1 RPAPEPSVPA
11 PLAVVPLWSLVD
23 SGLPWQEF
31 DHVPTHEQ
39 LGAFS
44 GFTLYRTEV
53 NLADGAVLTCEQVR
67 DRAQVFCDRAPVGV
81 LDRSEEGRALV
92 LPPGRSDA
100 VLEILVEDQGRV
112 NYGPRIGEAK
122 GLIGPV
128 LLDGEEQQRWQ
139 VAALP
144 VDDWA
149 QHLQQEHAATAGT
162 AIEAA
167 ETGAVAGHTRTVT
180 AESGV
185 ATAET
190 GTAERGAAIAETGT
204 AERGAATAHTAHT
217 GTALLES
224 DTVTAAT
231 RRQGAVG
238 GPAMVVW
245 QVPAP
250 DGTDL
255 FLDTTGWGKGVAW
268 CNDWNLGR
276 YWGKGPQQTLYVPG
290 AVVRETN
297 TVVALELLAAADP
310 AARFAPGPKWSTTTA
325 DD

>member
-1 RPAPEPSVPA
+1 GASVNLYMAHGGTNFGFTNGANDKGNYRPTITSYDYDAPIAEDGTPTDKFDALQQVIRSHRGLPAEPVPRRRPAPEPSVPA
-11 PLAVVPLWSLVD
+11 PSAVVPLWSLVD

-224 DTVTAAT
+224 DTV
-231 RRQGAVG
+231 
-238 GPAMVVW
+238 
-245 QVPAP
+245 
-250 DGTDL
+250 
-255 FLDTTGWGKGVAW
+255 
-268 CNDWNLGR
+268 
-276 YWGKGPQQTLYVPG
+276 
-290 AVVRETN
+290 
-297 TVVALELLAAADP
+297 
-310 AARFAPGPKWSTTTA
+310 
-325 DD
+325 

>member
-67 DRAQVFCDRAPVGV
+67 DRAQVFCARAPVGV

-149 QHLQQEHAATAGT
+149 QHLQQEHAGTAGT

-167 ETGAVAGHTRTVT
+167 ETGAVTGHTRT
-180 AESGV
+180 A
-185 ATAET
+185 
-190 GTAERGAAIAETGT
+190 T

-224 DTVTAAT
+224 DTVTAAA

-250 DGTDL
+250 GGTDL

-268 CNDWNLGR
+268 CNGWNLGR